1 MVLQIFDFLEDSR
14 EEVKLMAVQG
24 IAGYSVDTGF
34 QEEVSNHTE
43 LLSKLFNLILDP
55 SLVIE
60 HEAWKA
66 LVNLAQN
73 SKISA
78 AMAKNF
84 ALIVAG
90 YICNC
95 AGLTDLVKLD
105 GASANFSPEQLIF
118 PDLACMFLSNLSKNV
133 SCAESLVPFTGLF
146 VEIAT
151 STKQKFDFLFSVIA
165 DMTLSAECRRYLSEG
180 DHPIFLRL
188 LTFINDTS
196 YVKRGGV
203 CVIVKNCLLEV
214 DRHETILEDH
224 DDTLLAALLGRL
236 VHPECEFSDDELDKM
251 LLEISLE
258 HRNTP
263 AEADP
268 AIREMI
274 VESLIALGTT
284 YEGRLILRN
293 KEVYSIIRECHKHE
307 IDDIL
312 RGGMEVIVEYIIRDE
327 DHANIRPNKVKKVV
341 TDADAEEVESAPISS
356 LV

>member
-1 MVLQIFDFLEDSR
+1 M
-14 EEVKLMAVQG
+14 MAVQG
-24 IAGYSVDTGF
+24 IAGLSVDASF
-34 QEEVSNHTE
+34 QAELAEHPE
-43 LLSKLFNLILDP
+43 LLPKLFNLILDP
-55 SLVIE
+55 SLAVE

-66 LVNLAQN
+66 LVNLAQHPGV
-73 SKISA
+73 SA
-78 AMAKNF
+78 AAISNNF

-95 AGLTDLVKLD
+95 AGLTDLIKLD
-105 GASANFSPEQLIF
+105 GASTNFSPEQLVF
-118 PDLACMFLSNLSKNV
+118 QDLACMFLSNLSKNIT
-133 SCAESLVPFTGLF
+133 CAEALAPFTGLF
-146 VEIAT
+146 IEIAT
-151 STKQKFDFLFSVIA
+151 SPKPKFDFLFSVLA

-180 DHPIFLRL
+180 EHPIFLRL

-196 YVKRGGV
+196 LVKRGGV

-214 DRHETILEDH
+214 DRHQTILEDH

-236 VHPECEFSDDELDKM
+236 VHPACEFSEEELDKM

-263 AEADP
+263 AESDI

-284 YEGRLILRN
+284 YEGRVILRE
-293 KEVYSIIRECHKHE
+293 KEVYPIIRECHKHE
-307 IDDIL
+307 TEESI
-312 RGGMEVIVEYIIRDE
+312 RGNMEIVVEYIIRDE
-327 DHANIRPNKVKKVV
+327 DHAHVRPTKIKK
-341 TDADAEEVESAPISS
+341 AEVSEVQEDESTPIEN

>member
-1 MVLQIFDFLEDSR
+1 M
-14 EEVKLMAVQG
+14 MAVQA
-24 IAGYSVDTGF
+24 IAGLSVDKGF
-34 QEEVSNHTE
+34 HEEVASHTE
-43 LLSKLFNLILDP
+43 LLPKLFNLILDP

-73 SKISA
+73 AIISA
-78 AMAKNF
+78 AMSNKF

-95 AGLTDLVKLD
+95 AGLTDLIKLD
-105 GASANFSPEQLIF
+105 GVSANFSPEQLIF
-118 PDLACMFLSNLSKNV
+118 PDLACMLLSNLSKNI
-133 SCAESLVPFTGLF
+133 SCAESLLPFSGLF
-146 VEIAT
+146 IEIIT
-151 STKQKFDFLFSVIA
+151 SPKQKFDFLFSVLA

-180 DHPIFLRL
+180 DHPTFLRL

-203 CVIVKNCLLEV
+203 AVIVKNCLLEV
-214 DRHETILEDH
+214 DRHQVLLEDH

-236 VHPECEFSDDELDKM
+236 VHPECCFSEEELDKM

-263 AEADP
+263 AESDP

-284 YEGRLILRN
+284 YEGRVLLRE
-293 KEVYSIIRECHKHE
+293 KEVYPIIRECHKLE
-307 IDDIL
+307 TEETI
-312 RGGMEVIVEYIIRDE
+312 RGGMEIIVEYIIRDE
-327 DHANIRPNKVKKVV
+327 DHSNIRPTKVKKIV
-341 TDADAEEVESAPISS
+341 TPEIVEEEEAAPIES
-356 LV
+356 LI

>member
-1 MVLQIFDFLEDSR
+1 
-14 EEVKLMAVQG
+14 MAVQG
-24 IAGYSVDTGF
+24 IAGLSIDKGF
-34 QEEVSNHTE
+34 QEEVANHTE

-55 SLVIE
+55 SLVVE

-73 SKISA
+73 AKISA
-78 AMAKNF
+78 DMSNKF

-95 AGLTDLVKLD
+95 AGLTDLIKLD
-105 GASANFSPEQLIF
+105 GVSANFSNEQLIF
-118 PDLACMFLSNLSKNV
+118 SDLACMLLSNLSKNIA
-133 SCAESLVPFTGLF
+133 CAESLISFAGLF
-146 VEIAT
+146 IEIAT
-151 STKQKFDFLFSVIA
+151 SSKQKFDFLFSVLA
-165 DMTLSAECRRYLSEG
+165 DMTLTAECRRYLSEG
-180 DHPIFLRL
+180 NHPIFLRL

-203 CVIVKNCLLEV
+203 AVIVKNCLLEV
-214 DRHETILEDH
+214 DRHQTILEDH

-236 VHPECEFSDDELDKM
+236 VHPECTFLEEELDKM

-263 AEADP
+263 AESDP

-274 VESLIALGTT
+274 IESLVALGTT
-284 YEGRLILRN
+284 YEGRVILRE
-293 KEVYSIIRECHKHE
+293 KEVYPIIRECHKHE
-307 IDDIL
+307 TDDTL
-312 RGGMEVIVEYIIRDE
+312 RGAMEIVVEYIIRDE
-327 DHANIRPNKVKKVV
+327 DHANIRPTKIKKAVV
-341 TDADAEEVESAPISS
+341 AEVEEEEAVPIES